1 MNTNACLLG
10 LSLVLCAMWAAT
22 SVADQREWSRATFL
36 GTAVEDPEVT
46 ALVRA
51 AKADRNLIKEF
62 GQAPTKATRAALLRI
77 AYGENGD
84 VDEVFAASVFARR
97 VEDRGDA
104 RALLAATRDEVIAM
118 GLATLPG
125 QPVDASLLDRLT
137 VILQM
142 DSARLRYLAANVLAG
157 DPLKGNA
164 RRKAQL
170 VLESM
175 KTTLQCRDAEVRVGS
190 HTEYFHHRWTWA
202 ELSLVHQGVALAR
215 ICDTIPEFL
224 LEMDLPELGCAHDF
238 LVLARAWG
246 AEGSGRDA
254 VRQVL
259 LESESEMARMEAL
272 KFLEV
277 NSAKE
282 DLEAFQLVA
291 SRDPFEAEPAPR
303 YFDIPG
309 ADRELEDKPRARIF
323 PLRFLAEHALGMHA
337 GQTITGPRSPILGIP

>member
-1 MNTNACLLG
+1 MNTNACLRWLP
-10 LSLVLCAMWAAT
+10 LVLCAMWAAP
-22 SVADQREWSRATFL
+22 SVADQPEWSPATFL
-36 GTAVEDPEVT
+36 GKTVDDPEVT

-51 AKADRNLIKEF
+51 AKADRTLIKEF

-84 VDEVFAASVFARR
+84 FDDVFAASVFASR

-104 RALLAATRDEVIAM
+104 RALLAATKDEVIAM
-118 GLATLPG
+118 GLRVLPG
-125 QPVDASLLDRLT
+125 QPIDASLLDRLAA
-137 VILQM
+137 ILQG

-190 HTEYFHHRWTWA
+190 QPGIFYHLWGWA
-202 ELSLVHQGVALAR
+202 ELSLVHQAAALAR
-215 ICDTIPEFL
+215 ICETIPEFL
-224 LEMDLPELGCAHDF
+224 LEMDLPERGCAHDF

-246 AEGSGRDA
+246 AEGYGRDA

-277 NSAKE
+277 NPAKE
-282 DLEAFQLVA
+282 DLEAFQVVA
-291 SRDPFEAEPAPR
+291 TQDPFETEPAPR
-303 YFDIPG
+303 YFDMPG
-309 ADRELEDKPRARIF
+309 ADLSLEDKPRARIF
-323 PLRFLAEHALGMHA
+323 PLRFQAEHALGMHA
-337 GQTITGPRSPILGIP
+337 GKLPRGL